1 MFPRPT
7 AASRPSAGFGLI
19 EMLVTLTVLSAVLG
33 MVFMALNGSQS
44 QSSRV
49 TKVAEERQMARTAV
63 QLLEREVRMSGSG
76 WGRTTVRSGGG
87 ADLYAVNFGYGGA
100 LGSDSL
106 VLLGAWQAATTLTA
120 NMLDESSPLVVANVS
135 GIGVNDLVLITDKQS
150 QRAHLFQ
157 VTGVNTGTNTLVHA
171 NTSAYNTGHTNWP
184 PSPGYGSG
192 SYLYKVNMSS
202 YVFDSTSYRKPCLVR
217 YEPGQPRQVVAYNVS
232 GFRVWYQLQDG
243 TWTRDPSDLNMIDKI
258 IPVVLTRV
266 TDARYG
272 TLRDSVWASIRPRTF

>member
-1 MFPRPT
+1 MNARRRPGPRPVT
-7 AASRPSAGFGLI
+7 GFGLI
-19 EMLVTLTVLSAVLG
+19 ELLVTLTILGAVLG
-33 MVFMALNGSQS
+33 MVFLALTGSQN
-44 QSSRV
+44 QSGRV

-76 WGRTTVRSGGG
+76 WGRTIVRSGGG
-87 ADLYAVNFGYGGA
+87 ADLYAINFGYGGA
-100 LGSDSL
+100 MRNDSL
-106 VLLGAWQAATTLTA
+106 VLLGAWQSATTLTA
-120 NMLDESSPLVVANVS
+120 NMLDENSSLVVASVD

-157 VTGVNTGTNTLVHA
+157 VTGVDAGTNTLSHSNA
-171 NTSAYNTGHTNWP
+171 SAYNTGHTNWP
-184 PSPGYGSG
+184 PSPGYGAG
-192 SYLYKVNMSS
+192 SYLYKVTMSS
-202 YVFDSTSYRKPCLVR
+202 YVFDSTSFRKPCLVR
-217 YEPGQPRQVVAYNVS
+217 YEPGQPRQVVAYNVN

-243 TWTRDPSDLNMIDKI
+243 TWTRNPVDLNMIDKI